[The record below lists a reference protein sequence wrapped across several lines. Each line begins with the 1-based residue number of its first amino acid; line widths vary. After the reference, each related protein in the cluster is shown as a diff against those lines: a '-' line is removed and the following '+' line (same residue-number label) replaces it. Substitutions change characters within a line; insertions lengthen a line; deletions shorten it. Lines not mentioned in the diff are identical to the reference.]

1 MAEKVQGGE
10 LGRRKGNFGGGR
22 VELTKE
28 LNWEKNRT
36 EPKIEVLRIEE
47 TPTRERGK
55 GGRGEGGFV
64 EGKLCRKGGIVNAQ
78 FSGSA
83 RLSTIAHWHN
93 TWRGSIRLV

>member
-1 MAEKVQGGE
+1 MQKEGE
-10 LGRRKGNFGGGR
+10 GDLRGEGR

-47 TPTRERGK
+47 TPTREGGK
-55 GGRGEGGFV
+55 GGFV
-64 EGKLCRKGGIVNAQ
+64 EGKLCRKGGIVSAQ

>member
-1 MAEKVQGGE
+1 MQKEGE
-10 LGRRKGNFGGGR
+10 GDLRGEGR

-64 EGKLCRKGGIVNAQ
+64 EGKLCRKGGIVSAQ

-83 RLSTIAHWHN
+83 QLSTIVHWDN

>member
-1 MAEKVQGGE
+1 MQKEGE
-10 LGRRKGNFGGGR
+10 GDLRGEGR

-47 TPTRERGK
+47 TPTRE
-55 GGRGEGGFV
+55 GGVV
-64 EGKLCRKGGIVNAQ
+64 EGKLCRKGGIVSAQ

-93 TWRGSIRLV
+93 TRRGSIRLV

>member
-1 MAEKVQGGE
+1 MQKEGE
-10 LGRRKGNFGGGR
+10 GDLRGEGR

-47 TPTRERGK
+47 TPTREG
-55 GGRGEGGFV
+55 GEGGKRGFV
-64 EGKLCRKGGIVNAQ
+64 EGKLCRKGGIVSAQ

-83 RLSTIAHWHN
+83 LRAL
-93 TWRGSIRLV
+93 GQYLEGEY